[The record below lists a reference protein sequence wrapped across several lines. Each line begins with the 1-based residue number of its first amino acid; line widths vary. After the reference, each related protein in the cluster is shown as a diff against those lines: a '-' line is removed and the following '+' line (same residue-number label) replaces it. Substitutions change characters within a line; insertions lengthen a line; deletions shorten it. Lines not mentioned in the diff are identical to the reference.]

1 MYLRYNF
8 ISIKDWPIENHNYEG
23 FSLEIFWV
31 YPIRYYSLLVSR
43 FFKVFLCYLLTMF
56 YLILT
61 GFTSSIVSLIEM
73 NFYSK

>member
-23 FSLEIFWV
+23 FSLEMFWV

-43 FFKVFLCYLLTMF
+43 FLRSFCANCLQCSTLSEQVLHPVLYH
-56 YLILT
+56 
-61 GFTSSIVSLIEM
+61 
-73 NFYSK
+73 